1 MTQTYEY
8 KVSQTT
14 CPYCGVGCGVN
25 TTVINGELTAVSGN
39 TSHPANLGKLCVKG
53 SNLHETVGLEG
64 RVLHPMIHGKK
75 ASWDTATQTV
85 ADQFRHFI
93 DTYGPDSVAF
103 YVSGQILT
111 EDYYVANK
119 LMKGYIGSANIDTN
133 SRLCMASAVA
143 GYKRAFGSDTVPCSY
158 ADIDHCELLILV
170 GSNAAWTH
178 PILYQ
183 RMEQA
188 KIANP
193 NLKVVVV
200 DPRKTATEQLG
211 DLHLAIQ
218 PGSDVALFNGL
229 LHYLNENDHLNH
241 SYIEQYTEHWHELVT
256 SIDTNT
262 LAHTALVTGV
272 SEADLMLFYQ
282 AFAATDK
289 PLTFYSQGVN
299 QSSQGTDKCNAII
312 NCHLATGT
320 LGYLGAGPFSITG
333 QPNAMGGREVG
344 GLANTLAGHMNIE
357 DPAHRDLV
365 QTFWQSPNIP
375 QQEGAKAVDLFA
387 KIKQSK
393 IKAVWIMATNP
404 MVSLPNRAEIAAAL
418 TQCEFVVVSD
428 CVTKNDT
435 LAYAN
440 VVLPATTWAEKDG
453 TVTNSERRI
462 SRQKGILPA
471 PGEAKHDWQALCD
484 VAKAMGYQSGFD
496 FAHSV
501 DVFNEHAALSG
512 YRNTSDTQ
520 HSDTIIRDF
529 DISGLA
535 SLTRQQYD
543 NLQPI
548 QWPVNNQYPQ
558 GCSQMFADN
567 VFFTPSKK
575 AQFVPVQVNLPTLRP
590 NEQYPLILNSGR
602 MRDQWHTMT
611 RTGKSKALAQHTQ
624 ASFIALNPQDAKHY
638 SVADNQ
644 LIKLTSAYGKV
655 IANAQVVNDQSP
667 GQVFM
672 PIHWNQTNASHANVS
687 ECYGS
692 AVDPISGQPESK
704 YAVVELTPVTVVQH
718 AVIFSAF
725 PLTLPET
732 QACDWWNSCIT
743 PAGMQ
748 YQLAWFEQK
757 VEPLAFTQSQALS
770 QTQQATSQSQLDD
783 MQWHSFTSSQENHDE
798 LTTVIGVCAGQI
810 TMVGLFGTKQPT
822 VNTAWVV
829 ELMQPSEHN
838 IEFSDISAL
847 LIGAVPEQFRKGKTI
862 CSCFNVGETDIVN
875 AITQDGCDSVS
886 ALGESLQCGTNCGS
900 CKSELASLVNQHA
913 SSNNSATQHSKK
925 ISRFNQHLI
934 PIHALDK

>member
-1 MTQTYEY
+1 MTHTYEY

-14 CPYCGVGCGVN
+14 CPYCGVGCGVDA
-25 TTVINGELTAVSGN
+25 TVINGQLTEVSGN
-39 TSHPANLGKLCVKG
+39 KTHPANFGKLCVKG
-53 SNLHETVGLEG
+53 SNLDQTVGIDG
-64 RVLHPMIHGKK
+64 RLLNPMINGEN
-75 ASWDTATQTV
+75 ASWDDATQTV
-85 ADQFRHFI
+85 ADKFRYFI

-188 KIANP
+188 KLANP
-193 NLKVVVV
+193 NLKVIVV

-211 DLHLAIQ
+211 DLHLTIQ
-218 PGSDVALFNGL
+218 PGTDVALFNGL
-229 LHYLNENDHLNH
+229 LHYLMVNKHLNQAF
-241 SYIEQYTEHWHELVT
+241 IEQYTEQWDVVIT
-256 SIDTNT
+256 SIETCT
-262 LAHTALVTGV
+262 LGQTALVTGV
-272 SEADLMLFYQ
+272 SEADLRLFYQ

-320 LGYLGAGPFSITG
+320 LGHLGAGPFSITG

-375 QQEGAKAVDLFA
+375 HEQGAKAVDLFA

-428 CVTKNDT
+428 CVSKNDT
-435 LAYAN
+435 LAFAD
-440 VVLPATTWAEKDG
+440 VALPATTWAEKDG

-462 SRQKGILPA
+462 SRQKGILTA
-471 PGEAKHDWQALCD
+471 PGQAKHDWQALCD
-484 VAKAMGYQSGFD
+484 VAKAMGYQEGFN
-496 FAHSV
+496 FVHPV
-501 DVFNEHAALSG
+501 EVFNEHAALSG
-512 YRNTSDTQ
+512 YRNSSDTQ
-520 HSDTIIRDF
+520 HANTIIRDF

-535 SLTRQQYD
+535 SLTEQQYD
-543 NLQPI
+543 NLLPI

-558 GCSQMFADN
+558 GCSQMFADK

-575 AQFVPVQVNLPTLRP
+575 AQFVSVQVNLPQQLP
-590 NEQYPLILNSGR
+590 NDAYPLILNSGR

-611 RTGKSKALAQHTQ
+611 RTGKSSALAQHTQ
-624 ASFIALNPQDAKHY
+624 ASFIALSPQDATQY
-638 SVADNQ
+638 GVADND
-644 LIKLTSAYGKV
+644 LIRLSSPYGEV
-655 IANAQVVNDQSP
+655 IANAQVVNDQAI

-687 ECYGS
+687 ECYGN

-704 YAVVELTPVTVVQH
+704 YAVVALTTVTTVQH
-718 AVIFSAF
+718 AVIFTPT
-725 PLTLPET
+725 PLALASS
-732 QACDWWNSCIT
+732 QACDWWNSSIT
-743 PAGMQ
+743 AAGMQ
-748 YQLAWFEQK
+748 YNLAWFEDT
-757 VEPLAFTQSQALS
+757 VEPLFFAKNL
-770 QTQQATSQSQLDD
+770 ATEPASTNI
-783 MQWHSFTSSQENHDE
+783 QWHTFTRSQGSDDALN
-798 LTTVIGVCAGQI
+798 TVIGVDAGQI
-810 TMVGLFGTKQPT
+810 TLVALFGATQPT
-822 VNTAWVV
+822 VNANWIVD
-829 ELMQPSEHN
+829 LMTPSEDD
-838 IEFSDISAL
+838 IEFSAISAL
-847 LIGAVPEQFRKGKTI
+847 LSGAVPEQFRKGKTI
-862 CSCFNVGETDIVN
+862 CSCFQVGENDIIN

-886 ALGESLQCGTNCGS
+886 ALGETLQCGTNCGS
-900 CKSELASLVNQHA
+900 CKSELASLVDQHA
-913 SSNNSATQHSKK
+913 SLNQQSKR
-925 ISRFNQHLI
+925 ISRFSENLI
-934 PIHALDK
+934 PVHASD